1 MDKRIAKSRPAKPF
15 QKMIEKY
22 KPYALAEAEKEKKRD
37 RKWTYRH
44 WRPDP
49 PVIPISV
56 MEQEQIDAL
65 SEYLL
70 DLPLYSEL
78 ETDDA
83 ILEQPLPIPDGQI
96 AYLENDKEPVL
107 CVTDKPSV
115 DTKNGAYTGRNWRLR
130 VTDYD
135 GFICRF
141 EKGFAVS
148 SAICDRYGRYIRR
161 GELWYGSSRLL
172 GDGDEWAD
180 GTPEKAKYPDP
191 CYSLDELLE
200 RYPLLREYAR
210 AIIPSA
216 RSLHKGR
223 PFKCRIDF
231 DFGQVITDARVFK
244 AIGSLLSQ
252 EFPFLPPGV
261 THNPIVVAFGAA
273 HQYKDAWI
281 NPEGRIPQTLID
293 VAKSQGLA
301 EIEDAKKRKKE
312 KQQRNQHR
320 AERRTREEAVTTELK
335 KRGYFFETPKDPI
348 VEYLNEPAERL
359 LLDLGCSPLSGDA
372 WHWYESGAGR
382 SFELTDGVIKP
393 FSASIAHASPNP
405 DPNAPVNAHRLIA
418 YHLYGKDLTKD
429 ADKREL
435 RCLLANDGYGTHP
448 DNYDAYQ
455 REKSTVA
462 ESEGLPSLRRNAS
475 LTITGDAKET
485 LATLRDNDNAL
496 TEAFAN
502 ALTETDADTPHY
514 HILHFE
520 MGSGKNHSLLTSLAT
535 LKKRGIGIF
544 ENHEQVDEQALK
556 ASLMGLS
563 SAKLRGRGYKFD
575 DSNLRLTDIVSRRLN
590 DALFDENPNVMCAF
604 YDVIENREEKGLAPY
619 PYCLNCPFYENQSCP
634 YINQFIGVS
643 EKDFIAACMHDLF
656 FDPNFRHILAGLWRT
671 SEDSEEE
678 SVIGDALGLAPK
690 EASSFDIGILD
701 EVIARNLYLDYTY
714 SFQDMHELAEA
725 WQGEPLADFMKQLLD
740 CLNDKTDAPLETVQ
754 THIES
759 LSENV
764 QMLIASQMTQIPEDV
779 NVHEHTLRDRDTE
792 NVLSEAYIEEPSG
805 IQRRVPVSQ
814 EAEAILRE
822 KKVPVRP
829 YRKIAPKT
837 KIGVS
842 PYRGNGVSPDEV
854 DGRLWAGGWTLLDQ
868 LQKAI
873 RIDIEWIGTK
883 YNAKGEQ
890 VCCDTFTITV
900 PPQVSDIAKL
910 LILMG
915 GTMDVENIITAF
927 ERQDVNFTASNGTPA
942 RYARGVKTYQ
952 LTDRRLTYRS
962 VFEVETDAEGKTV
975 FDDDTQKPIV
985 IGLTAPAETELEKL
999 CMLAEKHV
1007 AEGHLKPV
1015 FISYKD
1021 FTETPI
1027 SETPIVK
1034 RMHQCLQVK
1043 HFDLTRGLNFDGVK
1057 VFIVYGLPKSA
1068 KPDLVKQTAEILYHT
1083 ELAQTPLDMTYQR
1096 GNEVREGYKAEN
1108 IGVYADKRMEAVRQ
1122 QLTRDKSKQALY
1134 RARPTRWQDTITLHF
1149 SAEPIPDWTERATGF
1164 VRTDLQ
1170 TAERFEDIGGVIKA
1184 RENAEQNGDVKAL
1197 ASATGQSERT
1207 TYRKTDTTRKHSK
1220 VDMQARAYQLY
1231 SDNCDN
1237 DTIIAILQSEYGK
1250 KVTDRTLRRWRKKDK
1265 F

>member
-1 MDKRIAKSRPAKPF
+1 M
-15 QKMIEKY
+15 
-22 KPYALAEAEKEKKRD
+22 
-37 RKWTYRH
+37 
-44 WRPDP
+44 
-49 PVIPISV
+49 
-56 MEQEQIDAL
+56 
-65 SEYLL
+65 
-70 DLPLYSEL
+70 
-78 ETDDA
+78 
-83 ILEQPLPIPDGQI
+83 
-96 AYLENDKEPVL
+96 
-107 CVTDKPSV
+107 
-115 DTKNGAYTGRNWRLR
+115 
-130 VTDYD
+130 
-135 GFICRF
+135 
-141 EKGFAVS
+141 
-148 SAICDRYGRYIRR
+148 
-161 GELWYGSSRLL
+161 
-172 GDGDEWAD
+172 
-180 GTPEKAKYPDP
+180 
-191 CYSLDELLE
+191 
-200 RYPLLREYAR
+200 
-210 AIIPSA
+210 
-216 RSLHKGR
+216 
-223 PFKCRIDF
+223 
-231 DFGQVITDARVFK
+231 
-244 AIGSLLSQ
+244 
-252 EFPFLPPGV
+252 
-261 THNPIVVAFGAA
+261 
-273 HQYKDAWI
+273 
-281 NPEGRIPQTLID
+281 
-293 VAKSQGLA
+293 
-301 EIEDAKKRKKE
+301 
-312 KQQRNQHR
+312 
-320 AERRTREEAVTTELK
+320 
-335 KRGYFFETPKDPI
+335 
-348 VEYLNEPAERL
+348 ERL

-393 FSASIAHASPNP
+393 FSASISYASPNP
-405 DPNAPVNAHRLIA
+405 DPNTPVNAHRLIA

-448 DNYDAYQ
+448 DDYDAYQ
-455 REKSTVA
+455 REKSIVA
-462 ESEGLPSLRRNAS
+462 EREGLPSLRRNAS
-475 LTITGDAKET
+475 LTITGDPQET
-485 LATLRDNDNAL
+485 LATLTDNDNSL

-520 MGSGKNHSLLTSLAT
+520 MGSGKNRSLLTSLAT

-544 ENHEQVDEQALK
+544 ENHEQVDEQTLK
-556 ASLMGLS
+556 ARLMGLS

-575 DSNLRLTDIVSRRLN
+575 DSGLRDIDVHARR
-590 DALFDENPNVMCAF
+590 LFDEVFQRHPEVMCAF
-604 YDVIENREEKGLAPY
+604 YDVIEKREEKGLAPY
-619 PYCLNCPFYENQSCP
+619 PYCLNCPFYKNQSCP
-634 YINQFIGVS
+634 YINQFIGVC
-643 EKDFIAACMHDLF
+643 EKEFVATCMHDLF
-656 FDPNFRHILAGLWRT
+656 FDPNFRHLLAGLWRT
-671 SEDSEEE
+671 PEDSEEE
-678 SVIGDALGLAPK
+678 AVIGDALGLEPK
-690 EASSFDIGILD
+690 EASTFDIGIFD

-740 CLNDKTDAPLETVQ
+740 CLNAKKDTPLEKLQ
-754 THIES
+754 THVES
-759 LSENV
+759 LSEEV
-764 QMLIASQMTQIPEDV
+764 ARLIASQMTQIPEDV
-779 NVHEHTLRDRDTE
+779 DVHEHTLRDRVSTE
-792 NVLSEAYIEEPSG
+792 NVLSEAYIEEASG
-805 IQRRVPVSQ
+805 IQRRVPVSKA
-814 EAEAILRE
+814 AEAILRE
-822 KKVPVRP
+822 KEVPVRP

-842 PYRGNGVSPDEV
+842 PYRGNGVSPAEV
-854 DGRLWAGGWTLLDQ
+854 AGRLWAGGWTLLDQ

-883 YNAKGEQ
+883 YNVEGEQ

-927 ERQDVNFTASNGTPA
+927 ERQDVNFTASNGIPA
-942 RYARGVKTYQ
+942 RYAKGVKTYQ

-975 FDDDTQKPIV
+975 FDAETKKPLV
-985 IGLTAPAETELEKL
+985 IGLTAAAETELEKL
-999 CMLAEKHV
+999 CTLAEKHI

-1027 SETPIVK
+1027 SETPIVQ

-1068 KPDLVKQTAEILYHT
+1068 RPDVVKQTAEILHHT

-1096 GNEVREGYKAEN
+1096 GNEERDGYKAEN

-1170 TAERFEDIGGVIKA
+1170 TTERFEGIEEVIQA
-1184 RENAEQNGDVKAL
+1184 RETAEANGDVKAL
-1197 ASATGQSERT
+1197 MKATGESQRTAERKTKT
-1207 TYRKTDTTRKHSK
+1207 TRNANEQEKIDEAYRLYTQEHLSYRKIAKRLDVKSHTTI
-1220 VDMQARAYQLY
+1220 ARWLSPYQ
-1231 SDNCDN
+1231 
-1237 DTIIAILQSEYGK
+1237 
-1250 KVTDRTLRRWRKKDK
+1250 

>member
-1 MDKRIAKSRPAKPF
+1 MTPSVARFDSHFSVRSTA
-15 QKMIEKY
+15 
-22 KPYALAEAEKEKKRD
+22 YALATVLKEIREGQTTVITADAIASQIGGRSLRHACDYAQSLLQNGNRD
-37 RKWTYRH
+37 GYDVVKTSLPAVAFQGVSCEHSRAIDDLSGLVICEWDDVE
-44 WRPDP
+44 DP
-49 PVIPISV
+49 AY
-56 MEQEQIDAL
+56 AL
-65 SEYLL
+65 SILSQHPYVRAAWISLGGNGVKAIGVATPTPSADNYHLAWFTFSNFFEDIGAVDTAGRRVNQLNALAYADRFYENVNALSFEWDAEDTAEYAAQFP
-70 DLPLYSEL
+70 DAVAEDIENAARVSLPVEYQ
-78 ETDDA
+78 DA
-83 ILEQPLPIPDGQI
+83 ILEMEWKDDGWGRTRLPCLFQQHEHDAWGSRSN
-96 AYLENDKEPVL
+96 AM
-107 CVTDKPSV
+107 
-115 DTKNGAYTGRNWRLR
+115 
-130 VTDYD
+130 
-135 GFICRF
+135 
-141 EKGFAVS
+141 AV
-148 SAICDRYGRYIRR
+148 RR
-161 GELWYGSSRLL
+161 GAT
-172 GDGDEWAD
+172 GDFLVQ
-180 GTPEKAKYPDP
+180 
-191 CYSLDELLE
+191 C
-200 RYPLLREYAR
+200 
-210 AIIPSA
+210 
-216 RSLHKGR
+216 HKCSQR
-223 PFKCRIDF
+223 
-231 DFGQVITDARVFK
+231 RV
-244 AIGSLLSQ
+244 
-252 EFPFLPPGV
+252 
-261 THNPIVVAFGAA
+261 
-273 HQYKDAWI
+273 Y
-281 NPEGRIPQTLID
+281 
-293 VAKSQGLA
+293 
-301 EIEDAKKRKKE
+301 
-312 KQQRNQHR
+312 
-320 AERRTREEAVTTELK
+320 
-335 KRGYFFETPKDPI
+335 
-348 VEYLNEPAERL
+348 
-359 LLDLGCSPLSGDA
+359 
-372 WHWYESGAGR
+372 
-382 SFELTDGVIKP
+382 
-393 FSASIAHASPNP
+393 
-405 DPNAPVNAHRLIA
+405 
-418 YHLYGKDLTKD
+418 
-429 ADKREL
+429 
-435 RCLLANDGYGTHP
+435 
-448 DNYDAYQ
+448 
-455 REKSTVA
+455 REK
-462 ESEGLPSLRRNAS
+462 ENGRRNAS
-475 LTITGDAKET
+475 LTITGDAQET

-496 TEAFAN
+496 TEAFTN

-514 HILHFE
+514 HIVHFE

-544 ENHEQVDEQALK
+544 ENHEQVDEQVLK

-604 YDVIENREEKGLAPY
+604 YDVIEKREEKGLAPY

-671 SEDSEEE
+671 PEDSEEE
-678 SVIGDALGLAPK
+678 AVIGDALGLAPK

-701 EVIARNLYLDYTY
+701 EVVARNLYLDDTY
-714 SFQDMHELAEA
+714 SFQDMHELADA
-725 WQGEPLADFMKQLLD
+725 WEGEPLADFMKRLLD
-740 CLNDKTDAPLETVQ
+740 CLNEKTDAPLETVQ

-779 NVHEHTLRDRDTE
+779 DVQEQTLRDRVSTE
-792 NVLSEAYIEEPSG
+792 AVLSEAYIEEASG
-805 IQRRVPVSQ
+805 IQRRIPVSQ
-814 EAEAILRE
+814 AAEAILRE
-822 KKVPVRP
+822 KEVPVRP

-854 DGRLWAGGWTLLDQ
+854 KGRLWAGGWTLLHQ

-873 RIDIEWIGTK
+873 QMDIAWIGTK
-883 YNAKGEQ
+883 YNVNGEH

-900 PPQVSDIAKL
+900 PPQVSHIAKL
-910 LILMG
+910 LVLMG
-915 GTMDVENIITAF
+915 GIMDVENIITAF
-927 ERQDVNFTASNGTPA
+927 EGQDVNFTTSNGIPA
-942 RYARGVKTYQ
+942 RYAKGVKTYQ

-975 FDDDTQKPIV
+975 FDAETKKPLV

-999 CMLAEKHV
+999 CMLAEKHI

-1027 SETPIVK
+1027 SETPIVQ
-1034 RMHQCLQVK
+1034 RMHRCLQVK

-1068 KPDLVKQTAEILYHT
+1068 RPDVVKQTAEILYHT

-1207 TYRKTDTTRKHSK
+1207 TYRKTDTTRNQRK

-1231 SDNCDN
+1231 CEKCHN
-1237 DTIIAILQSEYGK
+1237 DTIIARLQSEYGK
-1250 KVTDRTLRRWRKKDK
+1250 KVTDRTLRRWRKKAK

>member
-1 MDKRIAKSRPAKPF
+1 MSHHHTAIVHTETPPIDWDKADW
-15 QKMIEKY
+15 
-22 KPYALAEAEKEKKRD
+22 LTAEKKKNERF
-37 RKWTYRH
+37 
-44 WRPDP
+44 
-49 PVIPISV
+49 
-56 MEQEQIDAL
+56 EADAK
-65 SEYLL
+65 
-70 DLPLYSEL
+70 
-78 ETDDA
+78 
-83 ILEQPLPIPDGQI
+83 I
-96 AYLENDKEPVL
+96 
-107 CVTDKPSV
+107 
-115 DTKNGAYTGRNWRLR
+115 AYTGEVDITALVHIDPNDL
-130 VTDYD
+130 DYNQWLSVITACKQAGLTWQQVD
-135 GFICRF
+135 LW
-141 EKGFAVS
+141 S
-148 SAICDRYGRYIRR
+148 RR
-161 GELWYGSSRLL
+161 GGV
-172 GDGDEWAD
+172 
-180 GTPEKAKYPDP
+180 
-191 CYSLDELLE
+191 
-200 RYPLLREYAR
+200 RYTEGEVEAR
-210 AIIPSA
+210 
-216 RSLHKGR
+216 
-223 PFKCRIDF
+223 
-231 DFGQVITDARVFK
+231 
-244 AIGSLLSQ
+244 
-252 EFPFLPPGV
+252 
-261 THNPIVVAFGAA
+261 
-273 HQYKDAWI
+273 W
-281 NPEGRIPQTLID
+281 
-293 VAKSQGLA
+293 QGLRLDVSWGA
-301 EIEDAKKRKKE
+301 VVNLAKENGYKP
-312 KQQRNQHR
+312 
-320 AERRTREEAVTTELK
+320 TR
-335 KRGYFFETPKDPI
+335 
-348 VEYLNEPAERL
+348 
-359 LLDLGCSPLSGDA
+359 
-372 WHWYESGAGR
+372 
-382 SFELTDGVIKP
+382 
-393 FSASIAHASPNP
+393 
-405 DPNAPVNAHRLIA
+405 
-418 YHLYGKDLTKD
+418 
-429 ADKREL
+429 
-435 RCLLANDGYGTHP
+435 
-448 DNYDAYQ
+448 
-455 REKSTVA
+455 
-462 ESEGLPSLRRNAS
+462 PSRQAS

-485 LATLRDNDNAL
+485 LATLTDNDNAL

-502 ALTETDADTPHY
+502 ALTDLELDTPHY
-514 HILHFE
+514 HIVYFE

-544 ENHEQVDEQALK
+544 ENHEQVDEQGLK
-556 ASLMGLS
+556 ARLMGLS

-604 YDVIENREEKGLAPY
+604 YDVIEKREEKGLAPY

-634 YINQFIGVS
+634 YINQFVGVS
-643 EKDFIAACMHDLF
+643 EKDFIATCLHDLF
-656 FDPNFRHILAGLWRT
+656 FDPNFRHLLAGLWRT
-671 SEDSEEE
+671 PEDSEEE
-678 SVIGDALGLAPK
+678 AVIGDALGLAPK

-714 SFQDMHELAEA
+714 SFQDMHELAET

-740 CLNDKTDAPLETVQ
+740 CLNAKTDTPLEKLQ
-754 THIES
+754 THIET
-759 LSENV
+759 LSENE
-764 QMLIASQMTQIPEDV
+764 QLLIASQMTQIPEDV
-779 NVHEHTLRDRDTE
+779 DVHEHTLRDRDTE
-792 NVLSEAYIEEPSG
+792 AVLSEAYIEEASG
-805 IQRRVPVSQ
+805 IQRRIPVSKA
-814 EAEAILRE
+814 AEAILRE

-873 RIDIEWIGTK
+873 QIDIEWIGTK

-915 GTMDVENIITAF
+915 GTMDVENIKTAF
-927 ERQDVNFTASNGTPA
+927 ERQDVNFTSSNGIPA
-942 RYARGVKTYQ
+942 RYAKGVKTYQ

-975 FDDDTQKPIV
+975 FDPDTQKPLV

-999 CMLAEKHV
+999 CTLAEKHI
-1007 AEGHLKPV
+1007 AQGHLKPV

-1027 SETPIVK
+1027 SDIPLVK

-1043 HFDLTRGLNFDGVK
+1043 HFDLTRGLNFDDVK

-1108 IGVYADKRMEAVRQ
+1108 IGVYTDKRMEAVRQ

-1134 RARPTRWQDTITLHF
+1134 RARPTRWEDTITLHF

-1170 TAERFEDIGGVIKA
+1170 TAERFEDIGEVIKA